1 LKRALAAAKRLV
13 VILIARGRRALGILM
28 QRAQRDQLYELSHQT
43 QGLRS
48 ASVEAVTYVGG
59 ELHALDERLSR
70 VEKELAEL
78 RRLLERQQRPEN
90 SDPSESSQR
99 HDEVASGPANAG

>member
-1 LKRALAAAKRLV
+1 LKRALAAAKRL
-13 VILIARGRRALGILM
+13 ILVLLARVRRALGILM

-43 QGLRS
+43 RGLAS
-48 ASVEAVTYVGG
+48 ASVEAVTHVGG

-70 VEKELAEL
+70 VEKQLAEL
-78 RRLLERQQRPEN
+78 RELLESQQRPGN

-99 HDEVASGPANAG
+99 HDEVASGPTNAG